1 MTERPRVPLPPG
13 EGGNFSRFGKDHP
26 ELLQAGVALQQ
37 ALLRIT
43 ALDPVTQETVRL
55 RTARYHRCGR

>member
-1 MTERPRVPLPPG
+1 MEETPRIPLPAG

-26 ELLQAGVALQQ
+26 ELLQAAVALQT
-37 ALLRIT
+37 ALLRVK
-43 ALDPVTQETVRL
+43 ALDPVTQEAVRL